1 MATCEISRRVV
12 IERGG
17 VAILMSVDPVSLG
30 VLRWISC
37 LFVKFAS
44 QFHWFYCFSVR
55 WPSKYGRFIPRKEIY
70 FLRVISQ
77 SDSGAMVLAHDSG
90 LFFCAK
96 VWSHLCQG
104 FASQRHQEMSVPQ
117 SEICPDGFV
126 DLQLVFGTAQRRRN
140 GLLRKLPATVHSACV
155 QVGSW

>member
-12 IERGG
+12 LERGG

-55 WPSKYGRFIPRKEIY
+55 WPSNMD
-70 FLRVISQ
+70 IS
-77 SDSGAMVLAHDSG
+77 SPERYSIFGGPFHKVTAGPWFWHMKAV
-90 LFFCAK
+90 FFCAK

-155 QVGSW
+155 QVGS